1 MSFLYI
7 KAGMLDVTVC
17 GIPAQAKVT
26 SYTPYQPMRITGCG
40 FGDAEPPE
48 PEEVEFELYDRKGRR
63 AKWLEKKLEDWQV
76 YADVERQILDK
87 KLRIE
92 NDK

>member
-1 MSFLYI
+1 MGAMNFLHI
-7 KAGMLDVTVC
+7 TVC

-48 PEEVEFELYDRKGRR
+48 SEEVEFELYDRNGYR
-63 AKWLEKKLEDWQV
+63 AKWLEKKLEDRQV

-92 NDK
+92 KW